1 MNVLFVYR
9 ANLGRC
15 QMDQVFFNHLSE
27 ITSTSAGTMVA
38 DFEGQTMA
46 ERGPVHPVWCWSRWR
61 KRDWTFHRNKGTNP
75 RKNWLM
81 LRPK

>member
-27 ITSTSAGTMVA
+27 ITSTSTGTKGA

-46 ERGPVHPVWCWSRWR
+46 ERGPVHPVW
-61 KRDWTFHRNKGTNP
+61 
-75 RKNWLM
+75 
-81 LRPK
+81 

>member
-1 MNVLFVYR
+1 MNVLSVCR

-27 ITSTSAGTMVA
+27 ITSTSTGTKGA

-46 ERGPVHPVWCWSRWR
+46 ERGSVHPMW
-61 KRDWTFHRNKGTNP
+61 
-75 RKNWLM
+75 
-81 LRPK
+81 